1 MGVFVLSYNMLT
13 AIVSYTQNIVDI
25 FGDEKDKKSVIILL
39 SINIAVFCVIIFT
52 VDSSEERNGV

>member
-25 FGDEKDKKSVIILL
+25 FGDEKDKKCVIILL